1 MSKPY
6 LENFES
12 IASSG
17 VTALAI
23 ALGHNLGLFNFF
35 KTTKDAATA
44 KDIAEN
50 LKLKERY
57 VREWLGCMVAAE
69 IVYVDKEG
77 KYYIPEDCKPAL
89 GVSLLAAVVP
99 LLAKT
104 SSDVEAC
111 FRLNGP
117 TGFDYSERTEFL
129 EWLDEDQKHSIHI
142 SADKL
147 VSSVKSFKD
156 LDSIKSI
163 LDLGCGTGRLVVCL
177 SKTFQ
182 SASITGVDVAEGG
195 IEKAKRN
202 AEEDGSC
209 SKKARRN
216 AEDRNCSNVNFRLQS
231 ITDLPDDWTNTFD
244 WIILWDVLHDLS
256 YPVQALNEIKRVLK
270 DDGIVSIV
278 DPRVHSNHS
287 ENAGNKRAANLY
299 TFSLFACLP
308 CSLSSTNGA
317 GHGMGWGAEEEEKF
331 ILSNGMQILD
341 KQVIGPTGDASLFIC
356 RKLNQD

>member
-1 MSKPY
+1 MAYADTKLLYRHTAKNMSKPY

-69 IVYVDKEG
+69 IVYVDKE
-77 KYYIPEDCKPAL
+77 
-89 GVSLLAAVVP
+89 
-99 LLAKT
+99 
-104 SSDVEAC
+104 
-111 FRLNGP
+111 
-117 TGFDYSERTEFL
+117 GFDYSERTEFL